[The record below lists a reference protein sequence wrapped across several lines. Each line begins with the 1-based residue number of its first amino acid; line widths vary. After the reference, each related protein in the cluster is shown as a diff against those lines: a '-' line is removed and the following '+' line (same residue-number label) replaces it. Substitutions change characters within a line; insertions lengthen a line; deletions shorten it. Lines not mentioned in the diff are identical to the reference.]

1 MTPEPTRAIVR
12 SPVAPL
18 FEEPSISS
26 VQISQQ
32 LGGHAVE
39 VLDESDGW
47 CSVRGRDLYVG
58 WMHRGYLHVE
68 PANVADAPT
77 PSRLS
82 LGCVVTRGSGRR
94 RSLPLG
100 AYMDDGDQLLSGDV
114 VDVGQQARHFP
125 RDAAAITRSARTYF
139 EGTSYLWGG
148 VTPWGADC
156 SGLVQSTFALHGM
169 QLPRDAWQQASQG
182 LPVDVTPFDAAEGD
196 LLFFS
201 DRPDRHVTHVA
212 IALGA
217 GGIVHLALGRGGF
230 SVERL
235 DDADDQYVS
244 TLLERFVSARRVL

>member
-1 MTPEPTRAIVR
+1 MTLEPTRAIVR

-26 VQISQQ
+26 VQISQV

-47 CSVRGRDLYVG
+47 CSVRGRDHYVG
-58 WMHRGYLHVE
+58 WMHRGYLHE
-68 PANVADAPT
+68 ASAMGDDARA

-82 LGCVVTRGSGRR
+82 LGCVVSRASGRR

-100 AYMDDGDQLLSGDV
+100 AYLHDGDELLSGEV
-114 VDVGQQARHFP
+114 VDVEQQAHRFP
-125 RDAAAITRSARTYF
+125 RAAAAITLSARCYF

-156 SGLVQSTFALHGM
+156 SGLVQATFALHGVP
-169 QLPRDAWQQASQG
+169 LPRDAWQQASEG
-182 LPVDVTPFDAAEGD
+182 LGVDASPFEASEGD

-217 GGIVHLALGRGGF
+217 GGLVHLALGRGGF
-230 SVERL
+230 CIERL
-235 DDADDQYVS
+235 DDASDEYVA
-244 TLLERFVSARRVL
+244 TLVARFVCARRVL